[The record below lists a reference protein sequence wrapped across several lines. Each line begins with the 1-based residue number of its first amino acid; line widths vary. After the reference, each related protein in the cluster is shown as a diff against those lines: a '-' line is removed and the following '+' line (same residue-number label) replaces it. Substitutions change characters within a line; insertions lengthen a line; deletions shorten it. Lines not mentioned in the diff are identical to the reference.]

1 MATTLASWREA
12 LTRQA
17 SRFAGSRFAKPAAR
31 VAGGIAGLLLLAI
44 VGRTAAGAMGSA
56 SSSLV
61 SLAPSSTMPSVT
73 VTSIP
78 AAPIAS
84 WPAPTPSAPPTGS
97 STPPSPSPARYPAS
111 ADDPVTLNTASF
123 EDLRRLPGIGDKR
136 ANAIL
141 ALRAQLGRFRAL
153 EDLLKV
159 KGIGRAMLKRL
170 RPLVRLDPAG
180 PADAG
185 SAKHP

>member
-1 MATTLASWREA
+1 MKLPALREA

-17 SRFAGSRFAKPAAR
+17 SRLAGSRFAKPVGR
-31 VAGGIAGLLLLAI
+31 VVGVAAGLLLLAFI
-44 VGRTAAGAMGSA
+44 GRSAAGSMGSA
-56 SSSLV
+56 ASPL
-61 SLAPSSTMPSVT
+61 PSSAATASASVLS
-73 VTSIP
+73 VAGIVPPLAS
-78 AAPIAS
+78 PIA
-84 WPAPTPSAPPTGS
+84 SAPPTALVPAPAES
-97 STPPSPSPARYPAS
+97 SLPSAASPRSQAS

-141 ALRAQLGRFRAL
+141 ALRAHLGRFRAV

-170 RPLVRLDPAG
+170 RPLVRLDPASA
-180 PADAG
+180 PDAG
-185 SAKHP
+185 HGGHP